1 MSLSFLCLISYTIA
15 EANLAYRGIEMTK
28 QKVLISGANSYIA
41 QKLLKEQAV
50 QEAFTFLE
58 INPEMEKTELVS
70 LLGEAKY
77 LLHLYESKTGSPEE
91 LQVANVDYTAELI
104 RLMEEHAHRLP
115 FIFTSSE
122 YDDSAYGRSKL
133 LGEQLIREYGQ
144 RRRVRNII
152 YRLPLVMGEDLYLD
166 IANPLH
172 DLIKDML
179 QGNEA
184 IRLAD
189 EDEHIFVDVEDVVVE
204 LTRALYG
211 RAFYATVDKSICV
224 ISAEHFATWE
234 RVLGILRD
242 IIKKGEDYPL
252 PQDKANSLEQKLY
265 RTYKSLEGY
274 YSRI

>member
-1 MSLSFLCLISYTIA
+1 
-15 EANLAYRGIEMTK
+15 MTK
-28 QKVLISGANSYIA
+28 KKVLISGADSYIA
-41 QKLLKEQAV
+41 QKLLKEQTV

-58 INPEMEKTELVS
+58 INPDMDKAELVP
-70 LLGEAKY
+70 LLEEAKY

-104 RLMEEHAHRLP
+104 HLVEEHAYRLP
-115 FIFTSSE
+115 FIYTSSE
-122 YDDSAYGRSKL
+122 YDDSEYGRSKL

-152 YRLPLVMGEDLYLD
+152 YRLPVVMGEDLHLD

-179 QGNEA
+179 QGNKE
-184 IRLAD
+184 IQLPD

-265 RTYKSLEGY
+265 RTYKSLEEY
-274 YSRI
+274 YSRV